1 MSKIRDLSGSF
12 IKGMIYDGKKPKPLT
27 LIFWIVFL
35 GWVVSAVIYF
45 FLPDKS
51 KKKIGKRIRIIGWLL
66 FIVYLLVIII
76 FFMAEK
82 AVSDEEAKKNPLN
95 LPKIFQIFTWPMGG
109 YTTDTERD
117 YDKMA
122 GDLGTK
128 AKLGVKLA
136 GAKGGLGA

>member
-1 MSKIRDLSGSF
+1 
-12 IKGMIYDGKKPKPLT
+12 MIYDGKKPKPLT

-95 LPKIFQIFTWPMGG
+95 LPKIFQIFTWPMGVG
-109 YTTDTERD
+109 ATGTESE
-117 YDKMA
+117 A

-128 AKLGVKLA
+128 ATVA
-136 GAKGGLGA
+136 GRGGGGLEGGRP